1 MPRGRGRRRRQDQV
15 RSPKLRVRRAPRE
28 VQQPQPVVRNVGRR
42 PPADVEQEA
51 YIERRLRV
59 DEPELVAMRPVD
71 IRVNEPQLAA
81 LGEVLIERYPGKA
94 SELFSYMS
102 IIRGAAADHSF
113 EKCYS
118 YDQQF
123 RLRVSRDHTKKW
135 SSIDGFLWL
144 RILTAS
150 TPKQQHADVSNKC
163 YDFNFRGFCNKRN
176 CQYRH
181 ACLKCGLDHSSLR
194 CRRFMDNE
202 IDTDPSRY
210 NGNDIAPFLNN
221 SANKQNPKGSFYKR

>member
-15 RSPKLRVRRAPRE
+15 RGPELRVRRARSE
-28 VQQPQPVVRNVGRR
+28 VEHTQTVFRNVRMR
-42 PPADVEQEA
+42 PHVDVEQEA

-81 LGEVLIERYPGKA
+81 LGEVNEVYDEPLMLPGFNEVDIFISQK
-94 SELFSYMS
+94 LKDK
-102 IIRGAAADHSF
+102 IWNF
-113 EKCYS
+113 EY
-118 YDQQF
+118 
-123 RLRVSRDHTKKW
+123 
-135 SSIDGFLWL
+135 IDLSL
-144 RILTAS
+144 MHR
-150 TPKQQHADVSNKC
+150 
-163 YDFNFRGFCNKRN
+163 FCNKRN

-210 NGNDIAPFLNN
+210 NRNDIAPFLNN
-221 SANKQNPKGSFYKR
+221 SANRQNPKGSFNKR